1 MKLKKEKRNRE
12 EKNKMENALE
22 DGNLQGET
30 TDNVGQDESV
40 NTEETSGNWEEQAKY
55 FQSEKDKLSAENSKL
70 KQYEKIGK
78 LLESRPDITQTIT
91 GMIQGNTSGQPAG
104 PQRVTLEK
112 DEFDPWEAYNDPQ
125 SKSYKF
131 RQQELQDSINGAV
144 NQQMQGLQRNQGEM
158 QLKTELQQRGLSPAE
173 VDSFMQFASQNPA
186 EYGVDGAIKMWRAVA
201 ESDASNQ
208 VPNPLDDIRNT
219 QENPAQG
226 GVLQGQQPQAPKSD
240 NDTMWDAIT
249 KAGSRAKVL

>member
-1 MKLKKEKRNRE
+1 MNDAYESGHQE
-12 EKNKMENALE
+12 
-22 DGNLQGET
+22 GET

-91 GMIQGNTSGQPAG
+91 GMIQGQGQPQA
-104 PQRVTLEK
+104 PERIALDK

-158 QLKTELQQRGLSPAE
+158 QLKTELQQRGLSPNE
-173 VDSFMQFASQNPA
+173 VDSFMQFAAQNPA

-201 ESDASNQ
+201 ESGNVSNQ
-208 VPNPLDDIRNT
+208 VANPLDDIRNT

-226 GVLQGQQPQAPKSD
+226 GVLQGQQPQVPKTD
-240 NDTMWDAIT
+240 EDAMWDGVMS
-249 KAGSRAKVL
+249 AGGRTNVLK